1 MRKLIICL
9 WSIVAL
15 FANSLAQTGNEP
27 SITTKIQYDS
37 VGLAEPFSLTISV
50 ENSRTVSF
58 EKIAFRDFDIL
69 QGPFQSSQFSMVNG
83 KSSSS
88 TTFTYL
94 LKARETGYFVL
105 ESQTIYIDNNSYK
118 TPETAVVV
126 VEEIQKTPQDNFANP
141 FDMPSMGFNDDIF
154 GRMQQ
159 QQEEMMKRHREL
171 FNNPDGFFNNP
182 NDIFNFPRQ
191 FGPDNKEFFKKFDDF
206 FQFKMPPVQP
216 KLKPAERTY
225 RL

>member
-27 SITTKIQYDS
+27 KISTKIQYDS
-37 VGLAEPFSLTISV
+37 VGLEEPFKLTITV
-50 ENSRTVSF
+50 ENSRAVSV
-58 EKIAFRDFDIL
+58 EKIAFRDFDII

-83 KSSSS
+83 QSSSS

-126 VEEIQKTPQDNFANP
+126 VEEIQRTQEDNFTNP

-171 FNNPDGFFNNP
+171 FSNPDGFFNNP
-182 NDIFNFPRQ
+182 SDIFNFPRQ
-191 FGPDNKEFFKKFDDF
+191 FGPDNKELFKNFDNF

-216 KLKPAERTY
+216 KQKPAERTY

>member
-9 WSIVAL
+9 WSIVGL
-15 FANSLAQTGNEP
+15 FTNSFAQSGIEP
-27 SITTKIQYDS
+27 KITTKIQYDS
-37 VGLAEPFSLTISV
+37 VGLAEAFRLTISV
-50 ENSRTVSF
+50 ENSRSVSL
-58 EKIAFRDFDIL
+58 ENIVFRDFDIL

-83 KSSSS
+83 QSSSS
-88 TTFTYL
+88 TTFTYV
-94 LKARETGYFVL
+94 LKARETGYFIL
-105 ESQTIYIDNNSYK
+105 EAQTIYVDNNAYK
-118 TPETAVVV
+118 TPETELVV
-126 VEEIQKTPQDNFANP
+126 VEDIQRSRNETNGNP

-182 NDIFNFPRQ
+182 NDIFNLPRQ
-191 FGPDNKEFFKKFDDF
+191 FGPEGNEFFKNFNEL

-216 KLKPAERTY
+216 KQKPADRTY